1 MTISSLHTSADK
13 AIDLATNETVVLKK
27 MRIENAKHG
36 LPITT
41 MREITI
47 LLACDHENVVKLKEI
62 VVGQYNAIFLVM
74 EYCEN
79 DLVSVEKQ
87 FNESETKCIMIQ
99 LFKGLHYL
107 HSNYY
112 IHRDLKLSNL
122 LINHRGLL
130 KIADFG
136 LARKF
141 GYPLK
146 AMTPNVVTLW
156 YRAPELLLNSKYQT
170 VGIDIWASGCVF
182 GELLSDRPVFP
193 GKSEIE
199 QLNLIVEM
207 LGTPNDQIWPGVMNL
222 PFFNTFTLK
231 KQPYN
236 NLKNKFGYL
245 SETGLELM
253 NNLFTYD
260 PKKRITAEKALD
272 CSYFKEK
279 PYRKP
284 SSSMIRF
291 DG

>member
-1 MTISSLHTSADK
+1 MARCVRKPRFEFFIPRLDRQVLRIEATRSRHLPSKRAANERSLFHSDK
-13 AIDLATNETVVLKK
+13 AIDLATNETVALKK

-62 VVGQYNAIFLVM
+62 VIGQFNAIFLVM

-87 FNESETKCIMIQ
+87 FSESETKCIMIQ

-107 HSNYY
+107 HSNYH

-122 LINHRGLL
+122 LMNHKGLL

-170 VGIDIWASGCVF
+170 VGIDIWYSLRATLDVR
-182 GELLSDRPVFP
+182 EL
-193 GKSEIE
+193 E
-199 QLNLIVEM
+199 
-207 LGTPNDQIWPGVMNL
+207 
-222 PFFNTFTLK
+222 
-231 KQPYN
+231 
-236 NLKNKFGYL
+236 
-245 SETGLELM
+245 
-253 NNLFTYD
+253 
-260 PKKRITAEKALD
+260 
-272 CSYFKEK
+272 
-279 PYRKP
+279 
-284 SSSMIRF
+284 
-291 DG
+291 